1 MYEKKQAINK
11 TPDLSKMQAV
21 VIDSRTVIY
30 IPEGSD
36 AKEAK
41 KRYLERPSVYK
52 KP

>member
-1 MYEKKQAINK
+1 MYQKKQVINK

-30 IPEGSD
+30 IPKGSD
-36 AKEAK
+36 AEEAK
-41 KRYLERPSVYK
+41 KRYLERPSGYS